1 MKRLRISPVHLIP
14 LSFLTVI
21 IIGALI
27 LYLPICAA
35 PGCETDILTA
45 LFTATTSVCVTGL
58 VVVDTYAHWSF
69 FGQMVIMILAQI
81 GGLGIVSV
89 VFGFVLLTSR
99 NISLGDRM
107 LLKDAMNMNDSR
119 HLLKFL
125 KRVILG
131 TFLVEGLGAL
141 LYMIDFIPRLGLKK
155 GMWAS
160 VFQAVSAFCNAG
172 MDVVGPDSMISLRT
186 SPLLMIVTM
195 VLIVLGGLGFVVWFD
210 ILHGIKA
217 GFMKRFSIRQVIT
230 RMPEH
235 TRVVLQIT
243 LALLLGGAVIF
254 FVTEYNNPETIGLM
268 DTGDKIMNALF
279 QSVTLRT
286 AGFASVPQD
295 KLTGASCVVGCLWM
309 FIGGSPIGTAGG
321 VKTVTIFL
329 IIMNTRSY
337 ISGRNETVVY
347 RKKVSEELMRKASA
361 IVTVSFA
368 TIVFMT
374 VLLIATNPVSL
385 EDALYEVVSAS
396 ATVGLS
402 RSLTPNLNVIG
413 KIIIIVSMYLGRIGP
428 ISMAIFFSKKT
439 SIDNKIHYIDGDFY
453 VG

>member
-1 MKRLRISPVHLIP
+1 
-14 LSFLTVI
+14 
-21 IIGALI
+21 
-27 LYLPICAA
+27 
-35 PGCETDILTA
+35 
-45 LFTATTSVCVTGL
+45 
-58 VVVDTYAHWSF
+58 
-69 FGQMVIMILAQI
+69 
-81 GGLGIVSV
+81 
-89 VFGFVLLTSR
+89 
-99 NISLGDRM
+99 
-107 LLKDAMNMNDSR
+107 
-119 HLLKFL
+119 
-125 KRVILG
+125 
-131 TFLVEGLGAL
+131 
-141 LYMIDFIPRLGLKK
+141 
-155 GMWAS
+155 
-160 VFQAVSAFCNAG
+160 

-337 ISGRNETVVY
+337 ISGRNETVVF